1 MKRPHNN
8 VSVTSAK
15 KMEGKQVPAQRINGP
30 AMEIY
35 TVFVTDKSFGAKMKA
50 EEEVIT
56 NQLLRQDIGV
66 DFHKRAGR
74 ITQIDVYSIN
84 AEKAMKV

>member
-30 AMEIY
+30 AMAIYEIY
-35 TVFVTDKSFGAKMKA
+35 VTDKSFEARVKA
-50 EEEVIT
+50 LEEDLK
-56 NQLLRQDIGV
+56 NQLRDRLKWELKMFG
-66 DFHKRAGR
+66 
-74 ITQIDVYSIN
+74 Y
-84 AEKAMKV
+84 EY